1 MTLNPVQERLIRE
14 LMAYTQQKYPEVSL
28 RTIIEGPENPNHL
41 WLIVKGINWNDD
53 DDRVMDFM
61 EYTSLKE
68 EDILVEYGYHFSLM
82 PISLPG
88 EHDRETP
95 DELASVF
102 RQAAAA

>member
-1 MTLNPVQERLIRE
+1 MTLNPVQERLIRD
-14 LMAYTQQKYPEVSL
+14 LLAYTQQKYPEVYL
-28 RTIIEGPENPNHL
+28 RTIIEGPENPNNL

-68 EDILVEYGYHFSLM
+68 DDILVEYGYHFSVM

-88 EHDRETP
+88 DHGREETA
-95 DELASVF
+95 EAASVP
-102 RQAAAA
+102 QLAAA